1 MVTFRSVSDRAT
13 GRIVFWVS
21 HHQRA
26 ALGGRI
32 MLRVVPLA
40 FLIATVAKAAPAP
53 KSADPTWLPIKE
65 GDTRVYEVRDGDRV
79 LTTYTDVVTKLEKKD
94 ADLHVTIRRQSP
106 AADPFVTTIAVTGG
120 GLLRVAINGQKLET
134 PSLLLKTPPK
144 VGAKWDVGAARY
156 EVTQEEDVEVPAGKF
171 KAARVKLIDGAES
184 TLWFAPNVGVIK
196 MASTQGPVVQVLKEF
211 KPGK

>member
-1 MVTFRSVSDRAT
+1 
-13 GRIVFWVS
+13 
-21 HHQRA
+21 
-26 ALGGRI
+26 
-32 MLRVVPLA
+32 MLRVGPLA
-40 FLIATVAKAAPAP
+40 FLIATVAQAAPAP

-79 LTTYTDVVTKLEKKD
+79 LTTYTDVVTKVEKKD
-94 ADLHVTIRRQSP
+94 ADLHVTIRRESP

-120 GLLRVAINGQKLET
+120 GLLRVAINGRKLGT

-144 VGAKWDVGAARY
+144 VGARWAVGAARY
-156 EVTQEEDVEVPAGKF
+156 EVTGEEDVEVPAGKF
-171 KAARVKLIDGAES
+171 KAVRVKLTDGAES